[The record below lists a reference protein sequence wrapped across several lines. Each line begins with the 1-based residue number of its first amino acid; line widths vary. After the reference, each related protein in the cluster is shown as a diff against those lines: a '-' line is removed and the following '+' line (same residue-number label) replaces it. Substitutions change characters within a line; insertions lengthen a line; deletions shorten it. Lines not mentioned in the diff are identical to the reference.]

1 MPRFRSGL
9 SEHIDLPPNVYLSL
23 GLDRSEVH
31 AMSAHMPDAAQ
42 AALTAQSA
50 AEEAMNAS
58 LAHSGAA
65 QEAAQ
70 DAKQTAQDVKESTSD
85 LIKALDVKVGA
96 PTTEFQSWQ
105 QIPAW
110 ALGVA
115 SVGFAVLLALTEPQN
130 QEAGWAFAI
139 VGLVLAVLLSFRAE
153 FTFGSVGDEGNGE
166 PSAGD
171 AESSGSGG
179 GEPSEGAATE
189 QPDSDA

>member
-1 MPRFRSGL
+1 
-9 SEHIDLPPNVYLSL
+9 
-23 GLDRSEVH
+23 
-31 AMSAHMPDAAQ
+31 MSAHMPDAAQ

-70 DAKQTAQDVKESTSD
+70 DAKQTAQDGKESTSN